1 MTAPVQCPLDLT
13 IGELTGPDLAN
24 GFLETLASLAEVN
37 LTPAEAGQVFRTR
50 LRAGVHTYVARLGQ
64 RVVGTASLLLE
75 QKFIHGGGWVG
86 HIEDVAVHRD
96 CREQGIGSALVRHA
110 TLEARRL
117 GCYKVILN
125 CFEHLVPFYGQLG
138 YRPHDVGLR
147 IDW

>member
-1 MTAPVQCPLDLT
+1 MNIPVQCPVDLT
-13 IGELTGPDLAN
+13 IAELTGPDLGN
-24 GFLETLASLAEVN
+24 GFLETLASLAEVK
-37 LTPAEAGQVFRTR
+37 LTPTEAAAVFRNR
-50 LRAGVHTYVARLGQ
+50 LRAGVRTYVARVGE

-96 CREQGIGSALVRHA
+96 CRLQGIGSALVRHA
-110 TLEARRL
+110 TEEARRH

-125 CFEHLVPFYGQLG
+125 CFEHLVPFYSRLG
-138 YRPHDVGLR
+138 YHPHDAGLR